1 MVENDFDFAKLVRGW
16 YEVVPYLTPAENT
29 RKKAA
34 RLDGFSGQEGLALLA
49 SFGTI
54 DNRQRAKA
62 DLCSLSTSS
71 EHEAAEGVGGLAI
84 GGEAD

>member
-49 SFGTI
+49 SFGAV
-54 DNRQRAKA
+54 DNRQRSETDKRNLGACA
-62 DLCSLSTSS
+62 
-71 EHEAAEGVGGLAI
+71 EHEAAESVGGLAI